1 MAPASATSAASLALG
16 TRLWFAWACF
26 FRVLLDGAFA
36 RRAWDVRDGVPELPP
51 PTRRAARGDGG
62 EEDEPPRK
70 SMDAPS
76 LENRRRMAKT
86 VPEPRPDPLA
96 VAAARETG
104 ALALLALLQREGR
117 LVDFLQQDV
126 TSFADEDM
134 GAAARVVHA
143 GCGKAL
149 REHATIDPVRTEEEG
164 AAVELPEGYEAS
176 SVKLVGDVKGSP
188 PYSGTLRHR
197 GWRASKVKLPEPV
210 AGHDVRVLAPAEVEL

>member
-1 MAPASATSAASLALG
+1 MASVEATSPVSLALG

-36 RRAWDVRDGVPELPP
+36 RRAWDVRDGMPELPP
-51 PTRRAARGDGG
+51 PTRRPPQGDGG
-62 EEDEPPRK
+62 EEDEPPRR
-70 SMDAPS
+70 SMDAPT
-76 LENRRRMAKT
+76 LESRRRMAKT
-86 VPEPRPDPLA
+86 VREPRPDPQD
-96 VAAARETG
+96 VAAVRETG
-104 ALALLALLQREGR
+104 ALGLLALLQREGR

-126 TSFADEDM
+126 TSFGDEEI

-143 GCGKAL
+143 GCRKAL
-149 REHATIDPVRTEEEG
+149 AEHATIDPVRTEEEG
-164 AAVELPEGYEAS
+164 AAVEVPEGYEPS

-188 PYSGTLRHR
+188 PFSGTLRHR